1 MKLEFDIFMFIDLF
15 TSKPYVYY
23 YWSIPIIESNY
34 DVDES
39 IEIIFSKIEFFI
51 SKFVKLLF
59 LI

>member
-15 TSKPYVYY
+15 TSISYVYY